1 MILLVMKMVVLL
13 VIHHKRRVDHVLNK
27 MFLLDVV
34 SLIIYK
40 AVPVSQTADL
50 DSLQILSIGFV
61 NLAHL
66 IVILVH
72 NKRFVKVVLQA
83 SFLMVLFVFH
93 LLIAQAIIL
102 SMNKDVSEIV
112 L

>member
-1 MILLVMKMVVLL
+1 M
-13 VIHHKRRVDHVLNK
+13 
-27 MFLLDVV
+27 
-34 SLIIYK
+34 
-40 AVPVSQTADL
+40 SQTADL